1 MLYAEALT
9 DTRNKIDFRLKGGR
23 LMNNEII
30 GEKLK
35 IIYKDVNAPDG
46 FSLRVMLKVKAEAVR
61 TMPSSASLHLLRR
74 LRPALAIAACFVLLV
89 GLYLTDVISPGVPSI
104 EERETVQVPFEG
116 EIPYINGDSPVVKAE
131 TAEKPEVIPA
141 PVIPVTPSADLAL
154 VQNGQADGLPDTAVA
169 QETPALIP
177 LPPLQDSP
185 VAVRLVTASQDNG
198 GAVSEPSLLP
208 QPLAEKVTPFIV
220 DEADIP
226 DSSVFMPRRRVIDSV
241 SVNIGVGTINKAK
254 AILEQRERFFG
265 ISADFEV
272 AEISSDGA
280 IVAMRSYLVPNS
292 QVNSFVTH
300 VSSVG
305 SAVEVK
311 RDRVDITQDYQRILD
326 LHRQSIINMT
336 ATGQGAAEVNQL
348 VADLMFF
355 NERSREGVQNVV
367 VWLIDGVD
375 F

>member
-1 MLYAEALT
+1 
-9 DTRNKIDFRLKGGR
+9 
-23 LMNNEII
+23 MNNEMI

-35 IIYKDVNAPDG
+35 MIYKDVKAPDG
-46 FSLRVMLKVKAEAVR
+46 FSVRVMLKIKSESVQAL
-61 TMPSSASLHLLRR
+61 PSNTSSRLLRR
-74 LRPALAIAACFVLLV
+74 LRPALAIAACFILLL
-89 GLYLTDVISPGVPSI
+89 GLYLSNMIMPGVPSI
-104 EERETVQVPFEG
+104 DEREVVQVPFEG
-116 EIPYINGDSPVVKAE
+116 EIPYVNGDDPFVMVEPS
-131 TAEKPEVIPA
+131 EKPEVIPF
-141 PVIPVTPSADLAL
+141 PVIPLAPSADAPLA
-154 VQNGQADGLPDTAVA
+154 QNGQADGLPDTAVD

-177 LPPLQDSP
+177 SPPLQDSP

-208 QPLAEKVTPFIV
+208 QLLAEKVTPFIV

-226 DSSVFMPRRRVIDSV
+226 DASVFMPRRRVIDSV

-254 AILEQRERFFG
+254 VILEQREQFFG
-265 ISADFEV
+265 ISADFEAV
-272 AEISSDGA
+272 EISSDGA